1 MKTKN
6 LQPKKVEGSS
16 CNQGVPHLNVEQHR
30 RLLNILA
37 LDQGLRTITGLKEKI
52 KSSDDL
58 YKLYLK
64 GNRIENQ
71 LKDLYKTSSPKEILF
86 DMIEKSSN
94 WYIFILAI
102 KIYPKCNY
110 SICLKKTNS

>member
-1 MKTKN
+1 MLFSKYYKGILST
-6 LQPKKVEGSS
+6 
-16 CNQGVPHLNVEQHR
+16 QGVPHLNVEQHR

-37 LDQGLRTITGLKEKI
+37 LEQELKTILDLKEKI

-71 LKDLYKTSSPKEILF
+71 LKDLYKTTSPKEILF
-86 DMIEKSSN
+86 DMIEKSRN
-94 WYIFILAI
+94 
-102 KIYPKCNY
+102 
-110 SICLKKTNS
+110 

>member
-1 MKTKN
+1 MLFSNYYKGV
-6 LQPKKVEGSS
+6 LSS
-16 CNQGVPHLNVEQHR
+16 QGVPHLNVEQHR

-37 LDQGLRTITGLKEKI
+37 LEQELKTIADLKEKI

-58 YKLYLK
+58 YKLYVK

-71 LKDLYKTSSPKEILF
+71 LKDLYKTTTPKEILF

-94 WYIFILAI
+94 
-102 KIYPKCNY
+102 
-110 SICLKKTNS
+110 

>member
-1 MKTKN
+1 MWGMVSIRQTIII
-6 LQPKKVEGSS
+6 
-16 CNQGVPHLNVEQHR
+16 
-30 RLLNILA
+30 NILA
-37 LDQGLRTITGLKEKI
+37 IEQELKTNIGLKEKI

-71 LKDLYKTSSPKEILF
+71 LKDLYKTTSPKEILM

-94 WYIFILAI
+94 
-102 KIYPKCNY
+102 
-110 SICLKKTNS
+110 